1 MTQSITAKEV
11 SKRVEN
17 ERENI
22 ISLLRDILRIPSVTG
37 EETEIQNYFSKYL
50 SGLGLEVD
58 VWEPDLDRLKNHP
71 AFVPVKKDYK
81 GRPNVVAVLRGSGGG
96 KSLIFNGHVDVI
108 PPGPE
113 KPGASVS
120 MGRRDYKWPNLWKR
134 GRRYEIW
141 FSRNDLGCKNY

>member
-108 PPGPE
+108 PPGPRE
-113 KPGASVS
+113 AWSVDPW
-120 MGRRDYKWPNLWKR
+120 GERL
-134 GRRYEIW
+134 
-141 FSRNDLGCKNY
+141 